1 MCILVFILVW
11 PCMSALIFGGTR
23 SCEPRP
29 CHLFSGEALT
39 NMCSIWLQG
48 SYPKA
53 GRNTKQYV
61 IIRLHIQINKKH
73 NIDNATLVTI
83 PVSQGGFP
91 VTSNHQPHPPNAKVQ
106 SANVGSSSK
115 NKAWQSKEHHLIRQM
130 KLSANC
136 ERESEWNFY
145 WNAMQIKTTRYRII
159 SKAAGTT

>member
-1 MCILVFILVW
+1 MQ
-11 PCMSALIFGGTR
+11 M
-23 SCEPRP
+23 
-29 CHLFSGEALT
+29 
-39 NMCSIWLQG
+39 
-48 SYPKA
+48 
-53 GRNTKQYV
+53 
-61 IIRLHIQINKKH
+61 NKKH

-159 SKAAGTT
+159 SKAAGTTCDKPHVFLH